1 MKVEV
6 QLFATLAAYLPAGA
20 AGDSVTL
27 EMPDATTVGEVV
39 RVLHI
44 PEGLDCLSVVNGH
57 DAPSERHLVERRCA
71 VAVPPARRRMN
82 NPP

>member
-57 DAPSERHLVERRCA
+57 DAPSERWLVDGD
-71 VAVPPARRRMN
+71 VLSLFPPLAGG
-82 NPP
+82 